1 MQLRERSFGA
11 GVIVALF
18 LTVLLLFFIP
28 GQTVGQAT
36 GVKESEITSIRFTN
50 NYNGGKENIGAPH
63 ETVVTDRAKIAEFYK
78 KFVQGYAMTP
88 DNNLG
93 HVMIGGSDPYE
104 IKLILNHN
112 EKDYVLITI
121 SNLVTVGR
129 YKRQDPSLDYVGQT
143 DSEKEFWKAQ
153 NYQPGEMP
161 QYIRDLNTYIT
172 SVDSGW
178 VPLAA

>member
-50 NYNGGKENIGAPH
+50 NYNGGKVNIGTPH

-88 DNNLG
+88 DNVPEHHLSG
-93 HVMIGGSDPYE
+93 PDDYTIQLV
-104 IKLILNHN
+104 LNHN
-112 EKDYVLITI
+112 QKDYVLITV
-121 SNLVTVGR
+121 SNLVMVGR

-153 NYQPGEMP
+153 NYQPGEMS

-172 SVDSGW
+172 TVDSGW